1 MSQYVYF
8 KDIYFGK
15 NSIVK
20 IFPHKDSLEDAIDF
34 DATAAAFF
42 YDVSDF
48 LNQDA
53 LLTHLAYY
61 EGTRLRPILTEWDK
75 RTILGRTRVLLNL
88 SYDFDKRLTSTVKR
102 FMDDI
107 SLEDIEVKEI
117 AMDIAQNISSYKG
130 MHSIARQVYDRVYHL
145 KSTGIIMPHERV
157 KRIEE
162 SLK

>member
-1 MSQYVYF
+1 MPQYVYF

-20 IFPHKDSLEDAIDF
+20 IFPHKDGLEDAVDF

-53 LLTHLAYY
+53 LLSHIAYH
-61 EGTRLRPILTEWDK
+61 EGTRLRPVLMEWNK
-75 RTILGRTRVLLNL
+75 HTIIGRARVLINL
-88 SYDFDKRLTSTVKR
+88 SYDYDKRLTSTIER
-102 FMDDI
+102 FMDNMD
-107 SLEDIEVKEI
+107 LEDIEIKDL
-117 AMDIAQNISSYKG
+117 AMDLAQNISSYRNL
-130 MHSIARQVYDRVYHL
+130 HPVSRQIYDRIYHL
-145 KSTGIIMPHERV
+145 KSIGIIMPYERV

>member
-15 NSIVK
+15 NSLVK
-20 IFPHKDSLEDAIDF
+20 IFPDKDSLENAADF
-34 DATAAAFF
+34 DALSIGFF

-53 LLTHLAYY
+53 LLTHLAYHD
-61 EGTRLRPILTEWDK
+61 GNRLRPVLMDWNK
-75 RTILGRTRVLLNL
+75 HTIIGRTRILLNL
-88 SYDFDKRLTSTVKR
+88 SEEYDKRLTSTIKR
-102 FMDDI
+102 FMNEMDLKDNYI
-107 SLEDIEVKEI
+107 KGI

-130 MHSIARQVYDRVYHL
+130 LHSISREIYDRIYYL
-145 KSTGIIMPHERV
+145 KSIGILMPYERV

>member
-8 KDIYFGK
+8 KDIYFGR

-20 IFPHKDSLEDAIDF
+20 VFPEKDGLENATDF
-34 DATAAAFF
+34 DALAIALF

-53 LLTHLAYY
+53 LLTHLAYQDGHRY
-61 EGTRLRPILTEWDK
+61 RPVLMDWNK
-75 RTILGRTRVLLNL
+75 HTIIGRTRILLNL
-88 SYDFDKRLTSTVKR
+88 SEDYDRRLTSTIKR
-102 FMDDI
+102 FLDEMDLKDTYI
-107 SLEDIEVKEI
+107 KGL
-117 AMDIAQNISSYKG
+117 AMDLAQSISSYKAL
-130 MHSIARQVYDRVYHL
+130 HHISRQIYDRIEHL
-145 KSTGIIMPHERV
+145 KSIGIIMPYERV

>member
-1 MSQYVYF
+1 MTQYVYF

-15 NSIVK
+15 NSLVK
-20 IFPHKDSLEDAIDF
+20 IFPHKDGLEDAIDL

-53 LLTHLAYY
+53 LLTHLAYH
-61 EGTRLRPILTEWDK
+61 EGTRLRPVLMEWNK
-75 RTILGRTRVLLNL
+75 HTIVGRARVLLNL
-88 SYDFDKRLTSTVKR
+88 SEEYDRRLTSTIKR
-102 FMDDI
+102 FMDDV
-107 SLEDIEVKEI
+107 SLDDIEVKEE
-117 AMDIAQNISSYKG
+117 AMDLAQNITSYRSL
-130 MHSIARQVYDRVYHL
+130 HPIARQIYDRIYHL
-145 KSTGIIMPHERV
+145 KSIGIIMPYERV

>member
-15 NSIVK
+15 NSLVK
-20 IFPHKDSLEDAIDF
+20 VFPDKDELETAADF
-34 DATAAAFF
+34 DALSIAFF

-53 LLTHLAYY
+53 LLTHIAYR
-61 EGTRLRPILTEWDK
+61 EGYKLKPILMEWNK
-75 RTILGRTRVLLNL
+75 HTILGRTRILLNL
-88 SYDFDKRLTSTVKR
+88 SEEYDKRLISTIKR
-102 FMDDI
+102 FMDEM
-107 SLEDIEVKEI
+107 SLKDNYIKGI

-130 MHSIARQVYDRVYHL
+130 LHSIARDLYDRIYYL
-145 KSTGIIMPHERV
+145 KSNGIIMPYERV